1 MMKSLLFL
9 ALVSLLALDAPA
21 QTQAMLND
29 ADMSAS
35 LDAVETRLDVESG
48 RTAAI
53 AAPVRVDLSEALD
66 RSRSSPDN
74 LTLTAGLL
82 RLQLNNVFIFS
93 ERRAARLLGD
103 KVLTPR
109 DVLNKSILSTRGG
122 DGFEASA
129 GFRTHALDGAQN
141 QVDLHLDRIVTV
153 PSERPPGI
161 ILKF

>member
-1 MMKSLLFL
+1 MKSLLFL

-21 QTQAMLND
+21 QTQAMLDD

-48 RTAAI
+48 RI
-53 AAPVRVDLSEALD
+53 AAPVWVDLSEALD
-66 RSRSSPDN
+66 RSRSTPDN
-74 LTLTAGLL
+74 LTFTAGLL
-82 RLQLNNVFIFS
+82 RLQLNNVFKFS
-93 ERRAARLLGD
+93 EPRAARLLGD
-103 KVLTPR
+103 KVLTPHE
-109 DVLNKSILSTRGG
+109 VLNKSILSTRGG

-141 QVDLHLDRIVTV
+141 QVDLHLDRIATV